1 MSAVLGGA
9 DAIFNMPYD
18 AVYHKNNEFG
28 NRIARNQ
35 LLIMKYEAHLNKV
48 KNAAEGAYYIENL
61 TEQFAEKALAI
72 FKDIENGGGFL
83 KQLKDSVIQKK
94 IKESAEKEQEKFDNG
109 ELVLIG
115 TNKYQNTA
123 DKMQQEIQ
131 LYPFLKKNPRKTL
144 IEPILE
150 RRLSEKL
157 EEQRLETEKTVNA

>member
-1 MSAVLGGA
+1 MTYAFTVFSVFNRCSSSFSLNRRSKIGSIKVL
-9 DAIFNMPYD
+9 
-18 AVYHKNNEFG
+18 
-28 NRIARNQ
+28 R
-35 LLIMKYEAHLNKV
+35 
-48 KNAAEGAYYIENL
+48 
-61 TEQFAEKALAI
+61 
-72 FKDIENGGGFL
+72 GFL

-157 EEQRLETEKTVNA
+157 EEQRLKTEKTVNA